1 MFRALILLSL
11 TCICKAGD
19 YPTRYVVASP
29 DVAVSQKC
37 IQTLETALAAV
48 DSNTGRHF
56 QLVLIKGGNVEA
68 QADSLFQEWGW
79 GERYAKFRGKLHTS
93 IMICFVSTETGA
105 VTIRGTQDMLNLT
118 APKKLASAIEHFI
131 SGDVSEGKINL
142 AATTTAVALV
152 CATCPGYT
160 PQSFLE
166 TKQIFQLKQIAIFM
180 LLSSISTLLCLVVF
194 RPSTPIAQGIRSF
207 RHAPAIKA

>member
-79 GERYAKFRGKLHTS
+79 GELKIPVGIYIRTFR
-93 IMICFVSTETGA
+93 
-105 VTIRGTQDMLNLT
+105 DN
-118 APKKLASAIEHFI
+118 P
-131 SGDVSEGKINL
+131 
-142 AATTTAVALV
+142 
-152 CATCPGYT
+152 
-160 PQSFLE
+160 
-166 TKQIFQLKQIAIFM
+166 TKWQIFLPEM
-180 LLSSISTLLCLVVF
+180 VD
-194 RPSTPIAQGIRSF
+194 R
-207 RHAPAIKA
+207 